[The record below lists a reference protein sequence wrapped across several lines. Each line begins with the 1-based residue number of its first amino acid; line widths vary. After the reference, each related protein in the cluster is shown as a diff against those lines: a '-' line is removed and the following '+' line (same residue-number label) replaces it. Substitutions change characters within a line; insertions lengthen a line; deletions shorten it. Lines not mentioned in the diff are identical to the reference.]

1 MVDSACQQETRGT
14 EVVQQ
19 LSTTQNSIAF
29 VNNSAQTLCTLGASS
44 VTSQRYS
51 ATFGF
56 ACDSSVLCPF
66 SRPAHPAKLK
76 LDVLLLAGKLS
87 EHGFAS
93 GARIFPLLILRK
105 TRAEVKIKI
114 KIGRFPSTGTVYL
127 ARRNILS
134 RSHPGPGSR
143 SLVVVF

>member
-1 MVDSACQQETRGT
+1 MVHSACQQETRGT

-29 VNNSAQTLCTLGASS
+29 VNNSARTLCALGASS
-44 VTSQRYS
+44 LTSKILRNFRLRLRQQ
-51 ATFGF
+51 
-56 ACDSSVLCPF
+56 CVPF

-76 LDVLLLAGKLS
+76 LDVLLPPGKLS

-93 GARIFPLLILRK
+93 GARIFPVLILRK
-105 TRAEVKIKI
+105 TKAEVKIKI
-114 KIGRFPSTGTVYL
+114 KTGRFPSTGIVYL

-143 SLVVVF
+143 SLVVAF